1 MIDDETASGVTVE
14 QVSLPTWAGSVLVE
28 AGGRADLVV
37 LPRAV
42 RDGRGEYRAVDLPV
56 VKALRAAGVNAD
68 WAHEAAE
75 RTFAS
80 EYGARED
87 ALVISLFVAQA
98 LGEESVV
105 QVARWLLGRMRQL
118 LARRLSHEGS
128 PSVVVEVARLVVHG
142 DRREIEGLRV
152 TGTGEQ
158 GVAAVADAVAS
169 LLRGD
174 PPPK

>member
-1 MIDDETASGVTVE
+1 MIDNETASGVTVE
-14 QVSLPTWAGSVLVE
+14 QVSLPTWAGSMLVE

-87 ALVISLFVAQA
+87 VLVISLFVAQA

-118 LARRLSHEGS
+118 LAGRLSHEGS

-142 DRREIEGLRV
+142 GRREIEGLRV

-158 GVAAVADAVAS
+158 GVAAVADTVAS